1 MDEITRRARE
11 LRNSMTEAEHRL
23 WRELRGRS
31 LGAKFR
37 RQVPVGSYIA
47 DFACLP
53 KKLLVEV
60 DGGQH
65 LDNARDAIRD
75 AWLRSQGFRILRF
88 WDHEVFRNVEGV
100 LEVITEALKDAEARR
115 LAQGEA
121 PPS

>member
-11 LRNSMTEAEHRL
+11 LRSSMTDAEHRL
-23 WRELRGRS
+23 WKAIRGRS

-37 RQVPVGSYIA
+37 RQVPIGNYVA

-53 KKLLVEV
+53 KKLVLEI

-65 LDNARDAIRD
+65 LDNAQDAARD
-75 AWLRSQGFRILRF
+75 AWLRSLGFRIFRF
-88 WDHEVFRNVEGV
+88 WDHEVFRNLEGV
-100 LEVITEALKDAEARR
+100 LEVIAEALQNSEVRR
-115 LAQGEA
+115 SSYRES